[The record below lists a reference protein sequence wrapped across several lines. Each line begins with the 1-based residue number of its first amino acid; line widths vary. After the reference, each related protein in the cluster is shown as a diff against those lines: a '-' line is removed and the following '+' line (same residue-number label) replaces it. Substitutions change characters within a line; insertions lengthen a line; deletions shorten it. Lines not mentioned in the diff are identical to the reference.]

1 MERADKIS
9 IIVPIYGVEKYI
21 NHGIEAMCTQTY
33 DNLEIILVDDGSKD
47 RSGQI
52 CDEWA
57 KKDARIKVLHIQ
69 NGGQSHARNEG
80 LKAATGQYI
89 GFVDGDDAPTFQ
101 MYEKLLNLMKEKNA
115 DIVEC
120 NFVGRKSPEPDVMED
135 GKVICMSGREAI
147 ERQLDSKISSRYPS
161 TSLWSKLFR
170 AETIRG
176 MRLPAGRIHEEFA
189 FLCEAFLK
197 CKNYVYVNE
206 KLYERTLR
214 DDSTTAEKFTQRTFD
229 KLEVLRQ
236 RNEYLKANGEEKLY
250 RMSRE
255 QEFELMLHYYGEA
268 CKVELDGRSELLLQE
283 IRENRKEIL
292 QSRLSKKK
300 KIQYFLLLISPE
312 LYLRL
317 REGRKI
323 I

>member
-1 MERADKIS
+1 MERTDKIS

-21 NHGIEAMCTQTY
+21 DHGISAMCGQTY

-80 LKAATGQYI
+80 LKAATGEYI
-89 GFVDGDDAPTFQ
+89 GFVDGDDAPMPQ
-101 MYEKLLNLMKEKNA
+101 MYEKLLKLMKENNA
-115 DIVEC
+115 DIAEC
-120 NFVGRKSPEPDVMED
+120 NFVGRKSSEPDKMED

-147 ERQLDSKISSRYPS
+147 ERQLDASVISRFPS

-176 MRLPAGRIHEEFA
+176 MMLPAGRIHEEYA
-189 FLCEAFLK
+189 YLCEAFLK
-197 CKNYVYVNE
+197 CGNYVYLNE

-214 DDSTTAEKFTQRTFD
+214 DDSTTAEKFTERTFD
-229 KLEVLRQ
+229 KLEVFRLRNQ
-236 RNEYLKANGEEKLY
+236 HLKANGEEHLY
-250 RMSRE
+250 QLSRA

-268 CKVELDGRSELLLQE
+268 CKAGLDNRAKTLLQE
-283 IRENRKEIL
+283 IRGNKKEIL
-292 QSRLSKKK
+292 KSGLSKKK
-300 KIQYFLLLISPE
+300 KIQFILLITLPNI
-312 LYLRL
+312 YIKLR
-317 REGRKI
+317 KNK
-323 I
+323 